1 MVGCLGEYKTCSQ
14 GIAEAVPVAVS
25 THPTAHSCNVEIA
38 AGDIMK
44 NRKLKVR
51 AGYYDRPYTGRI
63 SYSDKQVTQVP
74 FVLLKGHWL
83 EQANFLIGQDIN
95 VEVRENQLILTT
107 EPS

>member
-25 THPTAHSCNVEIA
+25 THPTAHFCNVEIA
-38 AGDIMK
+38 AGDVMK

-63 SYSDKQVTQVP
+63 SYKPASQVP

-83 EQANFLIGQDIN
+83 QQANFLIGQNIN

>member
-1 MVGCLGEYKTCSQ
+1 MVGCLGEYKTCLQ

-25 THPTAHSCNVEIA
+25 THPTAHFCNVEIA
-38 AGDIMK
+38 AGELMK

-51 AGYYDRPYTGRI
+51 AGHYDRLSADRN
-63 SYSDKQVTQVP
+63 SYKPSPQVP

-83 EQANFLIGQDIN
+83 QQANFLIGQNIN

>member
-1 MVGCLGEYKTCSQ
+1 MVGCLGEYKTCLQ
-14 GIAEAVPVAVS
+14 GIAKAVPVAVS
-25 THPTAHSCNVEIA
+25 THPTAHFCNVEIA
-38 AGDIMK
+38 AGEAMK

-51 AGYYDRPYTGRI
+51 AGHYDHLSTDRI
-63 SYSDKQVTQVP
+63 SYKPSPQVP

-83 EQANFLIGQDIN
+83 EQANFLIGHNIN

>member
-25 THPTAHSCNVEIA
+25 THPTAHSRNVEIA
-38 AGDIMK
+38 AGDVMK

-51 AGYYDRPYTGRI
+51 AGYYDRPYTGVI
-63 SYSDKQVTQVP
+63 SYKPIPQVP

-83 EQANFLIGQDIN
+83 EQANFVIGQNIN

-107 EPS
+107 KPS

>member
-25 THPTAHSCNVEIA
+25 THPTSHSCNVEIA
-38 AGDIMK
+38 AGDVMK

-63 SYSDKQVTQVP
+63 SYKPNPQVP

-83 EQANFLIGQDIN
+83 KQANFLVGHNIK
-95 VEVRENQLILTT
+95 VEVRQNQLILTT
-107 EPS
+107 ELS

>member
-1 MVGCLGEYKTCSQ
+1 VVGCLGEYKTCSQ

-25 THPTAHSCNVEIA
+25 THPTSYSCNVEIA
-38 AGDIMK
+38 AGDVMK

-51 AGYYDRPYTGRI
+51 AGYYDRPHIDRI
-63 SYSDKQVTQVP
+63 SYRPSPQVP

-83 EQANFLIGQDIN
+83 EQANFAIGQNIS

-107 EPS
+107 QPS

>member
-1 MVGCLGEYKTCSQ
+1 
-14 GIAEAVPVAVS
+14 
-25 THPTAHSCNVEIA
+25 
-38 AGDIMK
+38 MK

-51 AGYYDRPYTGRI
+51 AGHYDCPNTGRI
-63 SYSDKQVTQVP
+63 SYKPTIQVP

-83 EQANFLIGQDIN
+83 AQANFLIGQNIN